1 MAFAQNIRHL
11 ARKAAAA
18 TAITATASCEDA
30 PTLREWLQKDTF
42 SAAFSQGF
50 GCEAASIGVADALV
64 ALTKEDVEL
73 CRQSRVTVM

>member
-1 MAFAQNIRHL
+1 MAFFANNIRHL

-30 PTLREWLQKDTF
+30 PTLREWLEKDTF

-50 GCEAASIGVADALV
+50 G
-64 ALTKEDVEL
+64 
-73 CRQSRVTVM
+73 